1 MKNIFILSLMA
12 LTCSVMAADAV
23 SLAGNGRLNL
33 NGSRMEW
40 RHAPSWK
47 PILLKNGKTVKNGD
61 TETVSGAARMSPE
74 HSAVLNAR
82 LQKTGDH
89 RWRYSAEIAFDGKTD
104 STGME
109 IKFPVAVP
117 VDIEV
122 SGKLF
127 ALSGEKTKGIVYS
140 TLLHKRES
148 SLALVAGNSRF
159 TFTGSFRVRIV
170 DARVWSKEPLYS
182 VSIVAELPKDR
193 KSAGLEFTIEEEP
206 LKSIPV
212 SIASAANMGFRD
224 DSADDGKGGW
234 TDQGPGNDLSCM
246 EPGNVT
252 LTGIEFNIADPGK
265 SGKSCIVLSGERKF
279 PPAGI
284 VNAGSGDGHRYLYL
298 LHAAAWVPPTKE
310 VLGTIVVTYADSTRQ
325 EIPVRAGIDCGNWWR
340 PMLHFLNGQIAW
352 IGENGSGK
360 VGLFSS
366 AFRLRGKPVR
376 TVEFR
381 AGKGVWMIAAASF
394 ANMRLGRAVGKPF
407 VITEGSTWKKYEI
420 PLHYRKGSPLDF
432 SSRTHAPAGK
442 FGRVIIN
449 PDGHFAFENAPGKRI
464 RFFGTNICQRLVAP
478 THGEADALA
487 ERLSAEGYNS
497 IRFHQ
502 FEKFIMDWSAGD
514 TISFDK
520 VNLDRFHYFYA
531 KLREKGMYITT
542 DVYATRPIRPG
553 DGIAEC
559 RKTDDDGYRKVLQF
573 FSDSA
578 MANWKEY
585 ARRVFTMKNPYTGMS
600 MAEDPAFFAV
610 NLDNE
615 APLYAIWKS
624 KPALLPLISGR
635 YVQWLK
641 EKNLYTP
648 ELAADRSEMFQKF
661 LAERQTVVMDEE
673 KRFLREELGV
683 KAIITNL
690 NNVASPS
697 LQPFRDTLPL
707 LDQHIYHDHPTFP
720 MNNWQPPVAFNQSS
734 DIAGYAGA
742 MRGCMPVRIPG
753 KPMIIT
759 EINYC
764 YPNQFRSEM
773 GALAGAYSALQDWDG
788 LYRFCYEFRRANI
801 FQPKAPGSFSSFSDP
816 VATLTERIIWFLFVR
831 GDVMPAGNAPICYT
845 WDSELYGERFPAEFS
860 RLGLIGRIGSVPA
873 ASKADGIVK
882 VNTAIPGWRSGL
894 PAEFRNAADRF
905 ERKAPVTSLTGEIT
919 LDPVKVC
926 LRVVSPR
933 SEVLTFRD
941 GSASGKFLRVKGAN
955 DFVTVS
961 VHSLDGK
968 PLPESRELLL
978 FHLTDSLASGARF
991 QSPARNLLLKDGVFP
1006 MLIARGKADVSLAVS
1021 GDGWL
1026 VDSLNADGSVLA
1038 PVGVR
1043 AEDGGIAFSVN
1054 THGPRGTTMIYHI
1067 RKR

>member
-1 MKNIFILSLMA
+1 MKNIFILPLAA
-12 LTCSVMAADAV
+12 LAWSAMAADTV
-23 SLAGNGRLNL
+23 SLAGDGRLNL

-47 PILLKNGKTVKNGD
+47 PILLKNGTPVKNGD
-61 TETVSGAARMSPE
+61 TETVSGTARMSSE

-82 LQKTGDH
+82 LQKTGDR
-89 RWRYSAEIAFDGKTD
+89 RWQYSASVALEGKTD
-104 STGME
+104 SVGME

-117 VDIEV
+117 VDVEV
-122 SGKLF
+122 GGKLF
-127 ALSGEKTKGIVYS
+127 ALSGEKTKGIIYS
-140 TLLHKRES
+140 TPRHKREK
-148 SLALVAGNSRF
+148 SLSLVAGNSRF

-182 VSIVAELPKDR
+182 VSIAAELPEDR
-193 KSAGLEFTIEEEP
+193 KSSALEFTIEEEP
-206 LKSIPV
+206 LKSVPL

-224 DSADDGKGGW
+224 DVADDGKGGW
-234 TDQGPGNDLSCM
+234 TDQGPRNDLACM
-246 EPGNVT
+246 KPGKMT
-252 LTGIEFNIADPGK
+252 LAGIEFSIADPAK
-265 SGKSCIVLSGERKF
+265 SGKSCIILSGQRKF

-284 VNAGSGDGHRYLYL
+284 VSAGAKNAHRYLYL
-298 LHAAAWVPPTKE
+298 LHAAAWVPPAKE
-310 VLGTIVVTYADSTRQ
+310 ILGTIVVTYTDSSRQ

-340 PMLHFLNGQIAW
+340 PMLHFLNGRIAW
-352 IGENGSGK
+352 TGENGNGK
-360 VGLFSS
+360 VGLFAS
-366 AFRLRGKPVR
+366 AFRLKEKPVR
-376 TVEFR
+376 SVEFR
-381 AGKGVWMIAAASF
+381 SGKGVWMIAAASF
-394 ANMRLGRAVGKPF
+394 ANMRLGRTVGKPL
-407 VITEGSTWKKYEI
+407 VITESSAWKKYEI

-432 SSRTHAPAGK
+432 SSRIHAPAGK

-449 PDGHFAFENAPGKRI
+449 PEGHFALENAPEKRI
-464 RFFGTNICQRLVAP
+464 RFFGTNICQRLVVP
-478 THGEADALA
+478 THEEADVLV
-487 ERLSAEGYNS
+487 ERLAAEGYNS
-497 IRFHQ
+497 VRFHQ
-502 FEKFIMDWSAGD
+502 FEKFIMDWSTND
-514 TISFDK
+514 TISFNK

-542 DVYATRPIRPG
+542 DVYASRPVKPG
-553 DGIAEC
+553 DGIVEC
-559 RKTDDDGYRKVLQF
+559 RESTDDGFRKVLHF

-600 MAEDPAFFAV
+600 MAEDPALFAL

-624 KPALLPLISGR
+624 KPALLPLISAQ
-635 YVQWLK
+635 YEQWLK
-641 EKNLYTP
+641 KKNLYTP
-648 ELAADRSEMFQKF
+648 ELAAERGKMFQNF
-661 LAERQTVVMDEE
+661 LAERQNSVMNEE
-673 KRFLREELGV
+673 MRFMKEELGV

-690 NNVASPS
+690 NNVESPS
-697 LQPFRDTLPL
+697 VQPFRDMLPL
-707 LDQHIYHDHPTFP
+707 LDQHIYHDHPSFP
-720 MNNWQPPVAFNQSS
+720 LNRWQPPVAFKQNS
-734 DIAGYAGA
+734 DIAGYAKS

-773 GALAGAYSALQDWDG
+773 GAIAGAYSALQDWDG

-801 FQPKAPGSFSSFSDP
+801 FQPQAPGSFSSFSDP
-816 VATLTERIIWFLFVR
+816 ISTLTERIIWFLFVR
-831 GDVMPAGNAPICYT
+831 GDVTPAGNAPLCYT
-845 WDSELYGERFPAEFS
+845 WDSELYGEPFPAEFA

-873 ASKADGIVK
+873 ASGAEGVVK
-882 VNTAIPGWRSGL
+882 VNTGAPGWLSRL
-894 PAEFRNAADRF
+894 PAEFRKAAEQF
-905 ERKAPVTSLTGEIT
+905 SGKAPVTSLTGEIT
-919 LDPVKVC
+919 LDPVKVY

-941 GSASGKFLRVKGAN
+941 GSASGKFLKVTGAN

-978 FHLTDSLASGARF
+978 FHLTDSLASGIRF
-991 QSPARNLLLKDGVFP
+991 QSPSRELMLKDGAFP
-1006 MLIARGKADVSLAVS
+1006 MLVARGKADVSLAVS
-1021 GDGWL
+1021 GDGWR

-1038 PVGVR
+1038 PVEVR
-1043 AEDGGIAFSVN
+1043 AENDGIAFPVN